1 MVGGWLGAGTH
12 GASADAACKGALLQE
27 HEVSGWNVL
36 KSTSAIVGWGRS
48 FPPFWG
54 SGPSKGDH
62 AG

>member
-1 MVGGWLGAGTH
+1 MRAPTGPLPMLPA
-12 GASADAACKGALLQE
+12 KGPCLQE

-36 KSTSAIVGWGRS
+36 KSTSAIVGWGCS